1 MPGTRL
7 SSTAG
12 LHRLIYVSRDR
23 TPAYAGQAE
32 TLAAIVR
39 HAERLNAEAAV
50 ASLLLAHEGYFL
62 QALEGPG
69 PAVMAVFR
77 RIYGDPRHGELRVII
92 SGPADR
98 REFGDGGL
106 CVRRPERED
115 APILAALGQ
124 GETFDPDRLSGRTG
138 LWLLMAMRRARAF
151 V

>member
-7 SSTAG
+7 SSAAG

-23 TPAYAGQAE
+23 TPDASGPAE

-39 HAERLNAEAAV
+39 QAEHHNAEAAV
-50 ASLLLAHEGYFL
+50 TSLLLAHEGCFL

-92 SGPADR
+92 SGAVER
-98 REFGDGGL
+98 REFGEWSL
-106 CVRRPERED
+106 CARRPERDD

-124 GETFDPDRLSGRTG
+124 GEAFDPDRLSCRTS
-138 LWLLMAMRRARAF
+138 LWLLMAMRSARAF
-151 V
+151 A